1 MQYSWHRDMRGRID
15 GLVQDVR
22 YAARTLRKNSG
33 FTLVAIAMLGL
44 GIGINALVFTVAD
57 TVLYRGFPLVQRN
70 DRLLYM
76 TSGRGCCV
84 SYPDFEDWRAQAR
97 SFEGMALV
105 HGLQQTFDD
114 GGGVPEIVVLHGSHG
129 QYLRPGWPETDPWT
143 GFHIG
148 RRDSR
153 VRSGP
158 HAALQHV
165 GQSLRPGTRRSS
177 AAPCESTACRPP

>member
-1 MQYSWHRDMRGRID
+1 MLSAMRYSWHRDMRGRID

-57 TVLYRGFPLVQRN
+57 TVLYRGFPLVHRN

-84 SYPDFEDWRAQAR
+84 SYPDFEDWRAQVQ

-105 HGLQQTFDD
+105 HGLPD
-114 GGGVPEIVVLHGSHG
+114 
-129 QYLRPGWPETDPWT
+129 
-143 GFHIG
+143 IG
-148 RRDSR
+148 
-153 VRSGP
+153 
-158 HAALQHV
+158 LQHAVAV
-165 GQSLRPGTRRSS
+165 GRGTARVALGHRTRLVPFVGLV
-177 AAPCESTACRPP
+177 AVVGVVHRHRCIACRNRWASTG